1 MGANNFGVAAV
12 LMPARCRAMAD
23 VALPAVPAVL
33 ALAGG
38 VTIITSSEDPSAAP
52 KAAGTGTGTGAG
64 AAMVMVVV
72 IVLVPL
78 TRVCACEYGIGATA
92 CGTTLSRGA
101 ASAPADELATD
112 TLAGRTGTAA
122 GAKICARATFRRRLR
137 RAPPPQLHMI

>member
-1 MGANNFGVAAV
+1 MGANNFGVANV

-52 KAAGTGTGTGAG
+52 KAAG
-64 AAMVMVVV
+64 AAMVMVVVVVVV